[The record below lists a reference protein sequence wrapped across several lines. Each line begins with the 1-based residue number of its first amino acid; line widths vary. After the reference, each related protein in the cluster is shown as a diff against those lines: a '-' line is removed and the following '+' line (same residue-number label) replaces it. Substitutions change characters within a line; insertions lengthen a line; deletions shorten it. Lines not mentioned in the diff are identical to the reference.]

1 MKASFYKIIFDKTT
15 PFRCTY
21 IDKSAFDH
29 PSPPLK
35 IKTLFVVLNYET
47 GFLKLTQHELHFNY
61 LDSGKVDFLPDHL
74 NYVQYHY

>member
-1 MKASFYKIIFDKTT
+1 MLVSFFVKWSNYHWHLT
-15 PFRCTY
+15 
-21 IDKSAFDH
+21 
-29 PSPPLK
+29 PPLK